1 MKIIHATIA
10 LVLVSALVMCQQND
24 DGNTS
29 KPLSVEATQGG
40 ATLRVSATHSQILVG
55 ETLQI
60 VVAVDRP
67 ANISVTMPQLQ
78 KNLGDFQVNSHS
90 ALAKDPAFP
99 DRMGEQITLVPFEKG
114 ERIVPGF
121 EVKLQDESGKQSS
134 LTSPPLTISV
144 QSRLDGPFDPTKFRD
159 IKGVVGMPLET
170 QWAWIIGLCVLVAVF
185 GIGAYRWWFH
195 TPVVPVYI
203 EQPHERALREFNELA
218 LRELPHK
225 GLILDFYVLLS
236 DTVRRYVEGR
246 FGISAPEQTTKEF
259 LAAAR
264 HHPQIIEDHQRLLAS
279 FLRAADMVKYAA
291 QRPGPTECEHGLD
304 AARGFVRE
312 SAPTTNQQAHE
323 PQSSFTQEARS

>member
-1 MKIIHATIA
+1 
-10 LVLVSALVMCQQND
+10 
-24 DGNTS
+24 
-29 KPLSVEATQGG
+29 
-40 ATLRVSATHSQILVG
+40 
-55 ETLQI
+55 
-60 VVAVDRP
+60 
-67 ANISVTMPQLQ
+67 
-78 KNLGDFQVNSHS
+78 
-90 ALAKDPAFP
+90 
-99 DRMGEQITLVPFEKG
+99 
-114 ERIVPGF
+114 
-121 EVKLQDESGKQSS
+121 
-134 LTSPPLTISV
+134 
-144 QSRLDGPFDPTKFRD
+144 
-159 IKGVVGMPLET
+159 VGMPLET